1 MADRQTEKIGK
12 FLMQQNSF
20 LKKLYEIFTPRE
32 RIQAVLIF
40 IASLIT
46 AFAQAF
52 GIASIFPFIN
62 VVMNPDIVQ
71 QNKWLSLIYNKF
83 HFAEINSFIFFLGIV
98 VFLIVIMSS
107 VISVITTWGK
117 SRFVLGKNHTLSRRL
132 LTVYLSQPYE
142 FFLQNNTNELG
153 KNVLSE
159 INQLT
164 GQLLIG
170 LFDII
175 INGLMV
181 LVITVMLFMVD
192 VTVTTVAI
200 IFLGGSYALI
210 NYFVKNKLQKT
221 GKERLNANKGRFRM
235 ANEALSSIKTTK
247 VMGIESFFLQNYSY
261 HSRKFARLN
270 IFAHIMGEVPRYF
283 LEAIAF
289 GGIVFFV
296 LFMIAK
302 GETVIDIIPLLSL
315 YAFAAYR
322 TMPALNRL
330 FKAMT
335 MVYYNIAIVDK
346 IYEDMIEVGL
356 RQQPEA
362 QSNNNETKL
371 IFKKEIKLQD
381 IRFCYKDSSYDVING
396 IDLTIPKNHIIG
408 FVGATGCG
416 KTTLVDIILGL
427 LRPQSGQILV
437 DKTTIAAKN
446 IKAWQRKIG
455 YVPQEIYLSD
465 DSVKKNIAFG
475 LEENKIEIKQ
485 VKFAAKLAALD
496 DFIEN
501 QLPKKYNT
509 IIGERGVRLSGGQRQ
524 RIGLARA
531 LYRNPEILILD
542 EATSSLDGSTEEA
555 VLKAIHHA
563 AKARTVIMIAHRLN
577 TLKDCD
583 QIYILEEGE
592 IIGQGKYQE
601 LIQHNKKFMKMAK
614 IFKD

>member
-1 MADRQTEKIGK
+1 
-12 FLMQQNSF
+12 MQKNSF

-32 RIQAVLIF
+32 RFQAVLIF
-40 IASLIT
+40 IASLAT

-52 GIASIFPFIN
+52 GVASIFPFIN
-62 VVMNPDIVQ
+62 VVMSPDIVQ
-71 QNKWLSLIYNKF
+71 QNKWLSLIYSKLRF
-83 HFAEINSFIFFLGIV
+83 TEINSFIFFLGIAV
-98 VFLIVIMSS
+98 LLIVIASS
-107 VISVITTWGK
+107 IISAITTWGK

-132 LTVYLSQPYE
+132 LNVYLSQPYE
-142 FFLQNNTNELG
+142 FFLQKNTNELA
-153 KNVLSE
+153 KNILSE

-164 GQLLIG
+164 SQLLIA

-181 LVITVMLFMVD
+181 VVIIAMLFVVD
-192 VTVTTVAI
+192 VAVTIGAI
-200 IFLGGSYALI
+200 IFLGGSYVLI
-210 NYFVKNKLQKT
+210 NYFVKNKLRKT
-221 GKERLNANKGRFRM
+221 GRERLEANKGRFRM

-247 VMGIESFFLQNYSY
+247 VMGIESFFLKNYSY
-261 HSRKFARLN
+261 HSSKFAKLN
-270 IFAHIMGEVPRYF
+270 VFAHIIGEVPRYF

-296 LFMIAK
+296 LFMISK
-302 GETVIDIIPLLSL
+302 GVKVVDFVPLLSL

-330 FKAMT
+330 FNAVT
-335 MVYYNIAIVDK
+335 RVYYNTAIVDK

-356 RQQPEA
+356 PKQPEPIIYD
-362 QSNNNETKL
+362 NESKL

-381 IRFCYKDSSYDVING
+381 IRFYYEDSSYNVINKLN
-396 IDLTIPKNHIIG
+396 LTIPKNSIVG

-427 LRPQSGQILV
+427 LIPQSGQILV
-437 DKTTIAAKN
+437 DNIPINDKN

-475 LEENKIEIKQ
+475 LEEKNINNEQ
-485 VKFAAKLAALD
+485 VKFAARLAALD
-496 DFIEN
+496 DFVEN

-555 VLKAIHHA
+555 VLKAIHQA
-563 AKARTVIMIAHRLN
+563 AEQRTVIMIAHRLS
-577 TLKDCD
+577 TLKDCNI
-583 QIYILEEGE
+583 IYILEEGK
-592 IIGQGKYQE
+592 IIGQGTYQE
-601 LIQHNKKFMKMAK
+601 LINKNKRFREMAK
-614 IFKD
+614 VDKK